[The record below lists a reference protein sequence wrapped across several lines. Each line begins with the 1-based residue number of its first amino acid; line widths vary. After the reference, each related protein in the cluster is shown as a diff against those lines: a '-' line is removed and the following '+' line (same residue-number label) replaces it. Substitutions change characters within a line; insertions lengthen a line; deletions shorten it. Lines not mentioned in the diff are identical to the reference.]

1 MSDFLA
7 ISGGSGDSK
16 KTSEGYEAIASL
28 NDGFLGT
35 GYTTSVEL
43 SFIAMALIVGYVAYS
58 TTRYFMPELR
68 IRATVAEMLG
78 LR

>member
-1 MSDFLA
+1 MNDLVSA
-7 ISGGSGDSK
+7 SSGSGNAGD
-16 KTSEGYEAIASL
+16 GYEAIAGL

-43 SFIAMALIVGYVAYS
+43 SFIAMALIIGYVAFS
-58 TTRYFMPELR
+58 TARYFMPETR
-68 IRATVAEMLG
+68 IAATLAEVLG